1 MGEMILN
8 RRKFLVSSSVVA
20 GGMAL
25 AIAPARAARPEAADG
40 PWGPQDAQ
48 GNELTPWIEIA
59 SDDTV
64 TIRSPNPE
72 SGNGTMTQMAM
83 NIAEELHCDW
93 SKVKVKTASINRDW
107 VEDRVYTTKKASLPF
122 FSGHATDKE
131 RMRHTMQLGASA
143 RERLK
148 AAAAAQWAVPIGDI
162 DAVDSVLT
170 HRSTGRTLRYGEV
183 AAAAAQIKLA
193 AEPDLKSPKDWTL
206 IGKKSPPKLF
216 NSQVANG
223 SATYGIDIKLPGM
236 VHAALKQVPVMGG
249 KLKSVDA
256 SAVMGMPGV
265 RKVVILDPANSRKSP
280 VKEETSYGLLG
291 VTEVQHGVA
300 VIADHYWQ
308 AKQALDALPVEWDLG
323 PGADIASADEIYDA
337 MRNVRDSGVG
347 KVVKERGDVTA
358 ATGSRIVEA
367 EYLTPYA
374 ENAAME
380 PLGGTALVIADAAEL
395 WCATQDT
402 RQAFWVAVDET
413 GYAPGNVQI
422 HAAYVGGN
430 FGRRT
435 QADDLRM
442 VVAIAR
448 QYPGVPVKTIWSR
461 EECFAQGRYRTPIST
476 KFKTVLDDETGL
488 PEAISGDLVFAGDRP
503 LFHLKQG
510 FADTPFYETGIVPHV
525 RLTTA
530 SHPVHVLNGAY
541 RAPCFNSSAF
551 MTETMIDECAASA
564 GIDPLEYRLKLVEGW
579 DESWRKALKLV
590 AAKSGWGEEFPKGE
604 GLGIAISSWPMVI
617 RNFGTVVAAAARV
630 AVTKKGQLN
639 VRRLDI
645 AFDCGSVANEDAVRA
660 QIEGAAIYGLNF
672 TLNEEMTLENGAMV
686 ESNFDSYPMLR
697 MADMPEIHVHFGA
710 LSGQPRFDI
719 VGESPV
725 GPIGP
730 AIGNAIYSATGKR
743 LRSTPFRK
751 HDLSWS

>member
-1 MGEMILN
+1 MGELVFN
-8 RRKFLVSSSVVA
+8 RRNFLVSSTVA
-20 GGMAL
+20 TGGMAL
-25 AIAPARAARPEAADG
+25 AITPAGAATEDDG
-40 PWGPQDAQ
+40 PWGPSGAQ

-59 SDDTV
+59 ADDTV
-64 TIRSPNPE
+64 TIRCPNPE
-72 SGNGTMTQMAM
+72 SGNGTMTQIAM

-93 SKVKVKTASINRDW
+93 SNVKVETASIHRDW
-107 VEDRVYTTKKASLPF
+107 IEDHVYTTQKASLPF

-131 RMRHTMQLGASA
+131 RMRYTMQLGASA

-148 AAAAAQWAVPIGDI
+148 AAAAAQWDVPVDEI
-162 DAVDSVLT
+162 DAMESLLT
-170 HRSTGRTLRYGEV
+170 HHQTGRILRYGQV
-183 AAAAAQIKLA
+183 AQAAAQIELS
-193 AEPDLKSPKDWTL
+193 AEPALKSPDNWTL

-216 NSQVANG
+216 NAEVANG

-256 SAVMGMPGV
+256 SRVMGMPGV

-280 VKEETSYGLLG
+280 VKEETSFGLQD
-291 VTEVQHGVA
+291 VTIVQHGVA

-308 AKQALDALPVEWDLG
+308 AKQALDVLPVEWDLG
-323 PGADIASADEIYDA
+323 PGADIGSAEQIYDA
-337 MRNVRDSGVG
+337 MRALRDSGGG
-347 KVVKERGDVTA
+347 KVVKERGDVSL
-358 ATGSRIVEA
+358 ATGSRIIEA

-380 PLGGTALVIADAAEL
+380 PLGGTALVTADNAEL

-413 GYAPGNVQI
+413 GHAPEKVQV

-461 EECFAQGRYRTPIST
+461 EECFVQGRYRTPITT
-476 KFKTVLDDETGL
+476 KFKAVLDDKTGL
-488 PEAISGDLVFAGDRP
+488 PEAISGDLVFAGDKP
-503 LFHLKQG
+503 LFHLTQG

-551 MTETMIDECAASA
+551 MTETFIDECAAVA
-564 GIDPLEYRLKLVEGW
+564 GIDPLEYRLKLIDGW
-579 DESWRKALKLV
+579 DESWSEALHIV
-590 AAKSGWGEEFPKGE
+590 ADKSGWGEVLPKGE
-604 GLGIAISSWPMVI
+604 GLGIAITSWPKVI

-630 AVTKKGQLN
+630 SVTKKGRLS
-639 VRRLDI
+639 VSRLDI

-672 TLNEEMTLENGAMV
+672 TLNEEMTLVNGAMV
-686 ESNFDSYPMLR
+686 ESNFDSYPMLH

-710 LSGQPRFDI
+710 LSGHPRFDI

-743 LRSTPFRK
+743 LRSTPLRK